1 VTNGARFITPRLVRL
16 SPAQGEGVLVGVG
29 VAVDGGRIGAGV
41 SPGTVPG
48 GIVGSFTITGA
59 GLGDSVAPGLG
70 GTGAG
75 PQAVNR
81 AAVPIMVASIFI
93 LPRNRS

>member
-1 VTNGARFITPRLVRL
+1 MVT
-16 SPAQGEGVLVGVG
+16 GVG
-29 VAVDGGRIGAGV
+29 LGVDGFGVVAGRMGAGV

-48 GIVGSFTITGA
+48 GMVGSFTITGA

-75 PQAVNR
+75 PQAVSS
-81 AAVPIMVASIFI
+81 AAVPIMVASIFMVYG
-93 LPRNRS
+93 NRS